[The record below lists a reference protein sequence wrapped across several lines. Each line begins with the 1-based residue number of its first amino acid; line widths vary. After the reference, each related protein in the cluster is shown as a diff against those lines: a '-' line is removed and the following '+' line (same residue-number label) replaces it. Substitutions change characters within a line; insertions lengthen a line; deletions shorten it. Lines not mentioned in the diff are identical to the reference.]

1 MLRIV
6 FLAVMSAV
14 CLQAEDFTLKFLGD
28 GPIAL
33 HTTLTFDGSGERLI
47 ATAKNES
54 GSPIQK
60 AKICVTTASVKKGCL
75 FEVWNTEVW
84 TPGAELTWN
93 VTTALKVP
101 NLSHE
106 ALIEEYEGVKASMSA
121 PAIAVATAT
130 SELSV
135 RTPNASTPPQETLT
149 NDTLIRLA
157 KAHVSDDVILDMVN
171 NRPGRFVSSAD
182 AIIALKEA
190 GVSDKVIAAVTT
202 KGTEADA
209 DRPAPSWPSGLDA
222 KIDTN
227 SRLFIAPMTSNL
239 NEFIGAEII
248 KQHLPVR
255 VVLEE
260 KDADYIMTGLS
271 QATAVKWYDV
281 VSGSIV
287 GGKDRLEASAKLVR
301 VRDKTFIWAG
311 ESGDR
316 SLIFG
321 AFKRGGERK
330 LAERIVEQ
338 MKHDL
343 F

>member
-1 MLRIV
+1 MFRIV
-6 FLAVMSAV
+6 FLAVMSGV

-33 HTTLTFDGSGERLI
+33 HTTLTFDGTGERLI

-54 GSPIQK
+54 GSLIQK
-60 AKICVTTASVKKGCL
+60 AQICVAVASVKKGCL

-84 TPGAELTWN
+84 APGAELSWN
-93 VTTALKVP
+93 VTTAVKVP
-101 NLSHE
+101 GLSHQ
-106 ALIEEYEGVKASMSA
+106 AMIEEYESVKVPPSTSA
-121 PAIAVATAT
+121 AAVAGAT
-130 SELSV
+130 NLSV
-135 RTPNASTPPQETLT
+135 RQASTSTPTQETLT
-149 NDTLIRLA
+149 NETLIKLTQAR
-157 KAHVSDDVILDMVN
+157 VSDDVILDMVN
-171 NRPGRFVSSAD
+171 NRPGRFVSSSD

-202 KGTEADA
+202 KGTETDSSHPSSSA
-209 DRPAPSWPSGLDA
+209 PAVLDVR
-222 KIDTN
+222 IENN
-227 SRLFIAPMTSNL
+227 SRLYIAPMTSNL

-248 KQHLPVR
+248 KQHLPLR

-301 VRDKTFIWAG
+301 VRDKTFVWAG